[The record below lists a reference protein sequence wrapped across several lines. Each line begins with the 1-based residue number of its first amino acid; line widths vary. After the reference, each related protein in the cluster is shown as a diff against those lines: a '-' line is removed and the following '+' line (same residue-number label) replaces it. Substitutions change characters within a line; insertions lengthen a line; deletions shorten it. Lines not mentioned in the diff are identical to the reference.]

1 LCGFSFSSAVFA
13 EKINCPPV
21 LQDGN
26 KTYRMNVDVFVGPP
40 EERASLL
47 PDTDE
52 EMVWIQ
58 QR

>member
-1 LCGFSFSSAVFA
+1 
-13 EKINCPPV
+13 
-21 LQDGN
+21 
-26 KTYRMNVDVFVGPP
+26 MNVVDVFVGPP

-52 EMVWIQ
+52 EMVWTQ